1 MKISSFLSNDGG
13 WLFLGIA
20 ASVAAFIALLRW
32 STFRLLID
40 AAVLK
45 LPLFGKLTKL
55 YNLTNICRTMSLL
68 LKSDVR
74 IVESIELVANSTE
87 NLVYRRELFR
97 ARDRLIQGQNISSQ
111 FKTRHDLFPPLLS
124 QMAKVAETTGSLS
137 GTFEFLSGMFEE
149 EIDELTKS
157 LTTLIEPVLMIMMG
171 IVVGFIAVSIISPI
185 YSITQSLTPR

>member
-1 MKISSFLSNDGG
+1 
-13 WLFLGIA
+13 
-20 ASVAAFIALLRW
+20 
-32 STFRLLID
+32 LLID